1 MMFPILFVIPLVQLI
16 ILANAATMEIR
27 HVKMV
32 VCDNDLSGTSRK
44 LTGKFEGSPF
54 FKIEDRT
61 FSVNDAISGLQ
72 SGKADVAIIIPS
84 QFERSLVRENKAE
97 VQVLVNAING
107 AVAGIS
113 SSYITAIIAGFNRDV
128 ITEWYGVQK
137 GSSAMKSID
146 VIPQYWYN
154 PELNY
159 KVFMVPAIL
168 VLLVTITGMFLAA
181 MNIVREKEVGTIEQI
196 NVTPIRKH
204 QFIIGK
210 LVPFWIVA
218 LLELAFGLT
227 LGKLLF
233 NIPIVGNL
241 GLLFAVTGIYLLAMQ
256 GIGLFFSTMTNT
268 QQQAMFISFFFMIV
282 FTMMSGIFTP
292 AESMPLWAQ
301 YFNYLNPVA
310 YFMKMIRMIL
320 LKGSGFLDIWK
331 MMLALAVYATV
342 MLSLATR
349 RYRKTV

>member
-1 MMFPILFVIPLVQLI
+1 MMFPILFIIPLVQLI
-16 ILANAATMEIR
+16 ILANAATMEIKN
-27 HVKMV
+27 VDLV
-32 VCDNDLSGTSRK
+32 VCDNDLSAASRR

-54 FKIEDRT
+54 FRIRQQT
-61 FSVNDAISGLQ
+61 FSADQAIAQIQ
-72 SGKADVAIIIPS
+72 SGKADAAIIIPS
-84 QFERSLVRENKAE
+84 QFERRLVRDNKAG

-113 SSYITAIIAGFNRDV
+113 SSYITTIIAGYNKEV
-128 ITEWYGVQK
+128 IAGWYGLQK
-137 GSSAMKSID
+137 GSAAMTSIE

-154 PELNY
+154 PGLNY

-181 MNIVREKEVGTIEQI
+181 MNIVREKETGTIEQI

-210 LVPFWIVA
+210 LVPFWIIA
-218 LLELAFGLT
+218 MLELALGLT

-233 NIPIVGNL
+233 NIPMIGNL
-241 GLLFAVTGIYLLAMQ
+241 GLLFFVTGIYLMAMQ
-256 GIGLFFSTMTNT
+256 GIGLFFSTMANT
-268 QQQAMFISFFFMIV
+268 QQQAMFVSFFFMIV

-292 AESMPLWAQ
+292 AESMPQWAQ

-320 LKGSGFLDIWK
+320 LKGSDFMDIWK
-331 MMLALAVYATV
+331 MIAALAVYAML
-342 MLSLATR
+342 MLSLAIR
-349 RYRKTV
+349 RYRKTA